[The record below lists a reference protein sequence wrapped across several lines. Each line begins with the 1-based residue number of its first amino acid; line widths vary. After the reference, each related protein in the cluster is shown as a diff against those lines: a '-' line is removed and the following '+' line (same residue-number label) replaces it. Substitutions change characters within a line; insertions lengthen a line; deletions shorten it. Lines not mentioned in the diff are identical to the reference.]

1 MFQNHVSPQFAAVSA
16 LPLLND
22 GECPGVPVRFTC
34 NWLRSPSSSLL
45 VLAFLLLGLPLL
57 SRFALGWSHSY
68 GYLSDLAIGSLLL
81 ITLHQRS
88 WLLSLPLLLAWGIF
102 TLGTAELVN
111 AVGRMPE
118 PADLHY
124 LSDAQFVSHSTQ
136 GAGLSQPSLALAI
149 ALLIAL
155 YLGLRSWQKPR
166 HATPISSTWL
176 LLPLSLFAVHT
187 VLQQLKPSEAD
198 QWLQFNLPHKLLAES
213 TSSSQ
218 QYLADWL
225 AGDEPGSPPDISG
238 LNQLDLSGTPLLTQ
252 AGSARNVLIIT
263 LEGVTG
269 AYLQASRQAIGSSY
283 TQDPMPRLSQWAE
296 RGMLTY
302 DYVLHGHQTIRGL
315 YAMLC
320 GDYNKLDS
328 GTPKG
333 VELLNNAERSEQC
346 LPAQLRERGLS
357 THFLQGA
364 GLRFMAK
371 DQIMPRMGFEQTL
384 GRDWFKNKP
393 YIEFPW
399 GMDDKA
405 YFEGALSYVQQL
417 RKKRQPWMLTL
428 LTVGTHQ
435 PYSAPQEYLDRHATA
450 KLAAIAYLDDAIA
463 DFLNALEQQGVM
475 KDTLVIVT
483 SDESHGLEN
492 VRLASAWG
500 FNLLLAP
507 EQAQLPALKQGVYG
521 HIDLTASVLDYFA
534 FPIPTTISGRSLLRD
549 YASGREI
556 MSYTN
561 GLLRQHDGQGTL
573 TECDFQSVC
582 RRYAS
587 PGFITDTANYLGRFA
602 GKPAR
607 LISQQAE
614 QLDQSLN
621 SSQGE
626 QSYQFA
632 NHQPVKLNPS
642 ASDDW
647 ADNLVGA
654 QYLTLAAGTQ
664 TTVTLKIRA
673 LHMDNQGGRLQ
684 LKTKEYDR
692 DVALVIP
699 ELPLLT
705 RDKPIEVSFT
715 FDNPEARKA
724 FSFHLIGQ
732 GRGSVEILNFSVRST
747 PLETE
752 EKLLAA
758 QENLDEIVPPNAL
771 PN

>member
-1 MFQNHVSPQFAAVSA
+1 M
-16 LPLLND
+16 
-22 GECPGVPVRFTC
+22 RFTC
-34 NWLRSPSSSLL
+34 NWLRHPSGTLL
-45 VLAFLLLGLPLL
+45 ALGLLLLALPML
-57 SRFALGWSHSY
+57 SRYALGWSHPY

-81 ITLHQRS
+81 VLLHQRS
-88 WLLSLPLLLAWGIF
+88 WLLAVPLLLVWCIF
-102 TLGTAELVN
+102 NLSTAELVN

-118 PADLHY
+118 PADLQY
-124 LSDAQFVSHSTQ
+124 LGDAQFVSHSTQ
-136 GAGLSQPSLALAI
+136 GGGLSQPLLALAM
-149 ALLIAL
+149 ALLVAV
-155 YLGLRSWQKPR
+155 YLGLRIWQTPR
-166 HATPISSTWL
+166 RAAPLARTWL
-176 LLPLSLFAVHT
+176 LLPLSLFAVHS
-187 VLQQLKPSEAD
+187 VCQQLKPSEAD

-213 TSSSQ
+213 TSSGQ

-225 AGDEPGSPPDISG
+225 DGNEPGSPPDISA
-238 LNQLDLSGTPLLTQ
+238 LTQLDLSGTPLLTQ

-283 TQDPMPRLSQWAE
+283 TEQPMPRLSQWAE

-333 VELLNNAERSEQC
+333 LELLNNPARSELC

-371 DQIMPRMGFEQTL
+371 DQIMPRMGFDKTL

-405 YFEGALSYVQQL
+405 YFEGALGYVKQL
-417 RKKRQPWMLTL
+417 RSKRQPWMLTL

-435 PYSAPQEYLDRHATA
+435 PYSAPQDYLDRYPNA
-450 KLAAIAYLDDAIA
+450 KLAAIAYLDDAVA
-463 DFLNALEQQGVM
+463 DFLNALEKQGVM

-483 SDESHGLEN
+483 SDESHGVEN

-507 EQAQLPALKQGVYG
+507 EQPKLPALKHGTYG
-521 HIDLTASVLDYFA
+521 HVDLTASVLDYFA
-534 FPIPTTISGRSLLRD
+534 FPVPASLSGRSILRD
-549 YASGREI
+549 YSNGREI

-561 GLLRQHDGQGTL
+561 GLLRQHDGQSTL
-573 TECDFQSVC
+573 TECDFQSLC
-582 RRYAS
+582 RRYES
-587 PGFITDTANYLGRFA
+587 PGFIADSARYLGRFT

-607 LISQQAE
+607 LVSQRAGL
-614 QLDQSLN
+614 LDQSLTT
-621 SSQGE
+621 SQGE

-632 NHQPVKLNPS
+632 NQQPVKLKPD

-654 QYLTLAAGTQ
+654 QYLTLAADTQ
-664 TTVTLKIRA
+664 TSVTLKIRA
-673 LHMDNQGGRLQ
+673 LRMSKQGAKLQ

-692 DVALVIP
+692 DVALPIP

-705 RDKPIEVSFT
+705 REQPVEVSFT
-715 FDNPEARKA
+715 FDNPKARKA
-724 FSFHLIGQ
+724 FSFHLVGQ
-732 GRGSVEILNFSVRST
+732 GQGAIEIVDFSVRST
-747 PLETE
+747 PLQDE

-758 QENLDEIVPPNAL
+758 QESLEEVIPAQ
-771 PN
+771 

>member
-1 MFQNHVSPQFAAVSA
+1 
-16 LPLLND
+16 
-22 GECPGVPVRFTC
+22 VRVTC
-34 NWLRSPSSSLL
+34 NWLRHPSSTLFT
-45 VLAFLLLGLPLL
+45 LALLLLALPLL
-57 SRFALGWSHSY
+57 SRYALGWSHAY
-68 GYLSDLAIGSLLL
+68 GYLSDLAIGSLLVVL
-81 ITLHQRS
+81 LHQRTR
-88 WLLSLPLLLAWGIF
+88 LPSMVLLLVWCIF
-102 TLGTAELVN
+102 TLSTAELVS

-124 LSDAQFVSHSTQ
+124 LSDAQFLSHSTR
-136 GAGLSQPSLALAI
+136 GSGLSQPLLALAMAVLL
-149 ALLIAL
+149 ALH
-155 YLGLRSWQKPR
+155 LGLRSWQKPR
-166 HATPISSTWL
+166 RAAPLARAWL
-176 LLPLSLFAVHT
+176 LLPLALFAAHT
-187 VLQQLKPSEAD
+187 VGQQLKPSEAD

-213 TSSSQ
+213 TNSAQ
-218 QYLADWL
+218 QRMADWL
-225 AGDEPGSPPDISG
+225 AGDEPSSPPDISG
-238 LNQLDLSGTPLLTQ
+238 LNQLDLHGTPLLKQ

-269 AYLQASRQAIGSSY
+269 AYLQASRQAIGSRY

-296 RGMLTY
+296 RGMLTS

-333 VELLNNAERSEQC
+333 VELLNNPARSEQC

-371 DQIMPRMGFEQTL
+371 DQIMPQMGFEQTH
-384 GRDWFKNKP
+384 GRDWFNNKP

-417 RKKRQPWMLTL
+417 RKKPEPWMLTL

-435 PYSAPQEYLDRHATA
+435 PYSAPQAYLDRQPNA
-450 KLAAIAYLDDAIA
+450 KLAAIAYLDDAVA
-463 DFLNALEQQGVM
+463 DFLNALEKQGVL

-521 HIDLTASVLDYFA
+521 HVDLTASVLDYFA
-534 FPIPTTISGRSLLRD
+534 FPVPANIAGRSLLRD
-549 YASGREI
+549 YTTGREI
-556 MSYTN
+556 ISYTN
-561 GLLRQHDGQGTL
+561 GLLRRHDGNGTL
-573 TECDFQSVC
+573 TECDFQNVC

-587 PGFITDTANYLGRFA
+587 PGFIADSARYLGRFS

-607 LISQQAE
+607 LISQQAAL
-614 QLDQSLN
+614 LDQSLSN
-621 SSQGE
+621 GGQAE
-626 QSYQFA
+626 QRHQFA
-632 NHQPVKLNPS
+632 NPQLIKLKPDV
-642 ASDDW
+642 SDDW

-654 QYLTLAAGTQ
+654 QYLTLGAATQ

-673 LHMDNQGGRLQ
+673 LRMDKHGATLQ

-692 DVALVIP
+692 NVDLAIP
-699 ELPLLT
+699 QLPRLT
-705 RDKPIEVSFT
+705 RDKPVEVSFS
-715 FDNPEARKA
+715 FDNPQARKA
-724 FSFHLIGQ
+724 FSFHLLGQ
-732 GRGSVEILNFSVRST
+732 GQGAIEIVEFSVSST
-747 PLETE
+747 PLQT
-752 EKLLAA
+752 KKQLLAA
-758 QENLDEIVPPNAL
+758 QKGFDEVAPTP
-771 PN
+771 

>member
-1 MFQNHVSPQFAAVSA
+1 M
-16 LPLLND
+16 
-22 GECPGVPVRFTC
+22 RFTC
-34 NWLRSPSSSLL
+34 NWLRHPSGTLL
-45 VLAFLLLGLPLL
+45 ALGLLLLALPML
-57 SRFALGWSHSY
+57 SRYALGWSHPY

-81 ITLHQRS
+81 VLLHQRS
-88 WLLSLPLLLAWGIF
+88 WLLAVPLLLVWCIF
-102 TLGTAELVN
+102 NLSTAELVN

-118 PADLHY
+118 PADLQY
-124 LSDAQFVSHSTQ
+124 LGDAQFVSHSTQ
-136 GAGLSQPSLALAI
+136 GGGLSQPLLALAMV
-149 ALLIAL
+149 LLVAV
-155 YLGLRSWQKPR
+155 YLGLRIWQTPR
-166 HATPISSTWL
+166 RAAPLSRAWL
-176 LLPLSLFAVHT
+176 LLPLSLFAVHSIG
-187 VLQQLKPSEAD
+187 QQFKPSEAD

-213 TSSSQ
+213 TSSGQ
-218 QYLADWL
+218 QHLADWL
-225 AGDEPGSPPDISG
+225 DGNEPGSPPDISA

-283 TQDPMPRLSQWAE
+283 TEQPMPRLSQWAE

-333 VELLNNAERSEQC
+333 VELLNNPARSELC

-371 DQIMPRMGFEQTL
+371 DQIMPRMGFDKTL
-384 GRDWFKNKP
+384 GRDWFNNKP

-405 YFEGALSYVQQL
+405 YFEGALGYVKQL
-417 RKKRQPWMLTL
+417 RSKRQPWMLTL

-435 PYSAPQEYLDRHATA
+435 PYSAPQDYLDRYPNA
-450 KLAAIAYLDDAIA
+450 KLAAIAYLDDAVA
-463 DFLNALEQQGVM
+463 DFLNALEKQGVM

-483 SDESHGLEN
+483 SDESHGVEN

-507 EQAQLPALKQGVYG
+507 EQSKLPALKHGTYG
-521 HIDLTASVLDYFA
+521 HVDLTASVLDYFA
-534 FPIPTTISGRSLLRD
+534 FPVPASISGRSILRD
-549 YASGREI
+549 YSNGREI

-561 GLLRQHDGQGTL
+561 GLLRQHDGQSTL

-582 RRYAS
+582 RRYES
-587 PGFITDTANYLGRFA
+587 PGFIADSARYLGRFT

-607 LISQQAE
+607 LVSQRAGL
-614 QLDQSLN
+614 LDQSLTT
-621 SSQGE
+621 SQGE

-632 NHQPVKLNPS
+632 NQQPVKLKPN

-654 QYLTLAAGTQ
+654 QYLTLAADTQ
-664 TTVTLKIRA
+664 TSVTLKIRA
-673 LHMDNQGGRLQ
+673 LRMSKQGARLQ

-692 DVALVIP
+692 DVALPIP

-705 RDKPIEVSFT
+705 REQPVEVTFT
-715 FDNPEARKA
+715 FDNPKARKA
-724 FSFHLIGQ
+724 FSFHLVGQ
-732 GRGSVEILNFSVRST
+732 GQGAIEIVDFSVRST
-747 PLETE
+747 PLQDE

-758 QENLDEIVPPNAL
+758 QESLEEVIPAQ
-771 PN
+771 

>member
-1 MFQNHVSPQFAAVSA
+1 MRV
-16 LPLLND
+16 
-22 GECPGVPVRFTC
+22 TC
-34 NWLRSPSSSLL
+34 NWLRHPSSTLLTLGLL
-45 VLAFLLLGLPLL
+45 VIALPLL
-57 SRFALGWSHSY
+57 SRYALGWSHPY

-81 ITLHQRS
+81 VTLHQRS
-88 WLLSLPLLLAWGIF
+88 WLLSIPLLLVWCIF
-102 TLGTAELVN
+102 TLSTAELVN

-118 PADLHY
+118 PADLQY
-124 LSDAQFVSHSTQ
+124 LGDAQFVSHSTQ
-136 GAGLSQPSLALAI
+136 GSGLSHPWLALAL
-149 ALLIAL
+149 ALTMAA
-155 YLGLRSWQKPR
+155 YLALRSWPTTPR
-166 HATPISSTWL
+166 APSFTRAWL
-176 LLPLSLFAVHT
+176 LVPLSLFAVH
-187 VLQQLKPSEAD
+187 VLGQQLKPSEAD

-213 TSSSQ
+213 SNSAQ
-218 QYLADWL
+218 QQLADWL
-225 AGDEPGSPPDISG
+225 DGDEPGSPPDIRG
-238 LNQLDLSGTPLLTQ
+238 LSQLDLNGNPLLKQ

-283 TQDPMPRLSQWAE
+283 SQDPMPRLSQWAE

-302 DYVLHGHQTIRGL
+302 DYVLHSHQTIRGL

-320 GDYNKLDS
+320 GDYSKLDS

-333 VELLNNAERSEQC
+333 LELLNNKARSEQC

-371 DQIMPRMGFEQTL
+371 DQIMPQMGFDKTL

-393 YIEFPW
+393 YLEFPW

-417 RKKRQPWMLTL
+417 RKKPQPWMLTL

-435 PYSAPQEYLDRHATA
+435 PYSAPQDYLDRHANA
-450 KLAAIAYLDDAIA
+450 KLAAIAYLDDAVA
-463 DFLNALEQQGVM
+463 DFLNALEKQGVL

-507 EQAQLPALKQGVYG
+507 EQAQLPALKHGVYG
-521 HIDLTASVLDYFA
+521 HVDLSASVLDYFA
-534 FPIPTTISGRSLLRD
+534 FPVPANIAGRSLLRD
-549 YASGREI
+549 YPGGREI

-561 GLLRQHDGQGTL
+561 GLLRQHDGNGTL
-573 TECDFQSVC
+573 TECDFQNVC

-587 PGFITDTANYLGRFA
+587 QGFIADSARYLGRFS

-607 LISQQAE
+607 LISQRAAL
-614 QLDQSLN
+614 LDQSLTG
-621 SSQGE
+621 SQVE
-626 QSYQFA
+626 QHYQFA
-632 NHQPVKLNPS
+632 NSQRIKLKDS
-642 ASDDW
+642 AGDDW
-647 ADNLVGA
+647 ADNLIGA
-654 QYLTLAAGTQ
+654 QYLTLGKDTQ
-664 TTVTLKIRA
+664 TTVSLKIRA
-673 LHMDNQGGRLQ
+673 LRMDKHGARLQ

-692 DVALVIP
+692 DVALPIP

-705 RDKPIEVSFT
+705 RDKPLQLNFA
-715 FDNPEARKA
+715 FDNLEARKA
-724 FSFHLIGQ
+724 FSFHLLGQ
-732 GRGSVEILNFSVRST
+732 GQGAIEILDFSVTSK
-747 PLETE
+747 PLEA
-752 EKLLAA
+752 KLLAT
-758 QENLDEIVPPNAL
+758 QENLEEL
-771 PN
+771 PTP

>member
-1 MFQNHVSPQFAAVSA
+1 MAIA
-16 LPLLND
+16 
-22 GECPGVPVRFTC
+22 PGVPVRVTC
-34 NWLRSPSSSLL
+34 NWLRHPSSTLFTLGLLLL
-45 VLAFLLLGLPLL
+45 VLPLL
-57 SRFALGWSHSY
+57 SRYALGWSHAY

-81 ITLHQRS
+81 VILHQRS
-88 WLLSLPLLLAWGIF
+88 WLLSIPLLLVWGIF
-102 TLGTAELVN
+102 TLSTAELVN

-124 LSDAQFVSHSTQ
+124 LGDAQFVSHSTQ
-136 GAGLSQPSLALAI
+136 GSGLSQPLLALAM
-149 ALLIAL
+149 AVLMAL
-155 YLGLRSWQKPR
+155 YLALRHWQQPR
-166 HATPISSTWL
+166 RATPLARSWL
-176 LLPLSLFAVHT
+176 LLPLSLLAVHSIG
-187 VLQQLKPSEAD
+187 QQLKPSEAD

-213 TSSSQ
+213 TNSSQ
-218 QYLADWL
+218 QYLTDWL
-225 AGDEPGSPPDISG
+225 AGDDPSSPPNISG
-238 LNQLDLSGTPLLTQ
+238 LNQLDLNGTPLLKQ

-269 AYLQASRQAIGSSY
+269 AYLKASRQAIGSSY

-296 RGMLTY
+296 RGMLTA

-328 GTPKG
+328 STPKG
-333 VELLNNAERSEQC
+333 VELLNNTARSEQC

-371 DQIMPRMGFEQTL
+371 DQIMPQMGFDKTL

-405 YFEGALSYVQQL
+405 YFEGALGYVQQL

-435 PYSAPQEYLDRHATA
+435 PYSAPQDYLDRHPNA
-450 KLAAIAYLDDAIA
+450 KLAAIAYLDDAVA
-463 DFLNALEQQGVM
+463 DFLAALEKQGVM
-475 KDTLVIVT
+475 KDTLVIIT

-521 HIDLTASVLDYFA
+521 HVDLTASVLDYFA
-534 FPIPTTISGRSLLRD
+534 FPVPATIAGRSLLRD
-549 YASGREI
+549 YSTGREI

-587 PGFITDTANYLGRFA
+587 PGFIADSAHYLGRIS

-614 QLDQSLN
+614 LLDQSLN
-621 SSQGE
+621 SSQNE
-626 QSYQFA
+626 QRYQFA
-632 NHQPVKLNPS
+632 NQQPIKLNLR

-654 QYLTLAAGTQ
+654 QYLTLSKDTQ

-673 LHMDNQGGRLQ
+673 LRMSKQGATLQ

-692 DVALVIP
+692 NVDLPIP
-699 ELPLLT
+699 QLPLLT
-705 RDKPIEVSFT
+705 RDKPVEISFT
-715 FDNPEARKA
+715 FDNPKARKA
-724 FSFHLIGQ
+724 FSFHLLGQ
-732 GRGSVEILNFSVRST
+732 GEGAIEIVDFSISST
-747 PLETE
+747 SLQGES
-752 EKLLAA
+752 KLLAA
-758 QENLDEIVPPNAL
+758 QENLDEATPAP
-771 PN
+771 

>member
-1 MFQNHVSPQFAAVSA
+1 MRV
-16 LPLLND
+16 
-22 GECPGVPVRFTC
+22 TC
-34 NWLRSPSSSLL
+34 NWLRHPSSTLLTLGLL
-45 VLAFLLLGLPLL
+45 VIALPLI
-57 SRFALGWSHSY
+57 SRYALGWSHPY

-81 ITLHQRS
+81 VTLHQRS
-88 WLLSLPLLLAWGIF
+88 WLLSIPLLLVWCVF
-102 TLGTAELVN
+102 NLSTAELVN

-118 PADLHY
+118 PADLQY
-124 LSDAQFVSHSTQ
+124 LGDAQFVSHSTQ
-136 GAGLSQPSLALAI
+136 GSGLSQPWLALAL
-149 ALLIAL
+149 ALNVAV
-155 YLGLRSWQKPR
+155 YLALRSWPAVQRAPTFKR
-166 HATPISSTWL
+166 TWL
-176 LLPLSLFAVHT
+176 LLPLSLFATHV
-187 VLQQLKPSEAD
+187 VCQQLKPSEAD

-213 TSSSQ
+213 SNSAQ
-218 QYLADWL
+218 QQLADWL
-225 AGDEPGSPPDISG
+225 DGDEPSSPPDIRG
-238 LNQLDLSGTPLLTQ
+238 LSQLDLNGNPLLKQ

-302 DYVLHGHQTIRGL
+302 DYVLHSHQTIRGL

-320 GDYNKLDS
+320 GDYSKLDS

-333 VELLNNAERSEQC
+333 LELLNNKARSEQC

-371 DQIMPRMGFEQTL
+371 DQIMPQMGFDKTH

-393 YIEFPW
+393 YLEFPW

-417 RKKRQPWMLTL
+417 RKKPQPWMLTL

-435 PYSAPQEYLDRHATA
+435 PYSAPQEYLDRHANA
-450 KLAAIAYLDDAIA
+450 KLAAIAYLDDAVA
-463 DFLNALEQQGVM
+463 DFLNALEKQGVL

-507 EQAQLPALKQGVYG
+507 EQAQLPALKHGVYG
-521 HIDLTASVLDYFA
+521 HVDLTTSVLDYFA
-534 FPIPTTISGRSLLRD
+534 FPVPANIAGRSLLRD
-549 YASGREI
+549 YPGGREI

-561 GLLRQHDGQGTL
+561 GLLRQHDGNGTL
-573 TECDFQSVC
+573 TECDFQQVC

-587 PGFITDTANYLGRFA
+587 SGFIADSARFLGRVS

-607 LISQQAE
+607 LISQRAAL
-614 QLDQSLN
+614 LDQSLTGN
-621 SSQGE
+621 RAE
-626 QSYQFA
+626 QHYQFA
-632 NHQPVKLNPS
+632 NSQRIKLK
-642 ASDDW
+642 ATAGDDW

-654 QYLTLAAGTQ
+654 QYLTLAKDTQ

-673 LHMDNQGGRLQ
+673 LRMDKQGARLQ

-692 DVALVIP
+692 DVALPIP

-705 RDKPIEVSFT
+705 RAKPLELSFA
-715 FDNPEARKA
+715 FDNLEARKA
-724 FSFHLIGQ
+724 FSFHLLGQ
-732 GRGSVEILNFSVRST
+732 GQGAIEIVDFSVTSK
-747 PLETE
+747 PLEA
-752 EKLLAA
+752 KLLAT
-758 QENLDEIVPPNAL
+758 QENLEEL
-771 PN
+771 PTP

>member
-1 MFQNHVSPQFAAVSA
+1 MAIA
-16 LPLLND
+16 
-22 GECPGVPVRFTC
+22 PGVPVRVTC
-34 NWLRSPSSSLL
+34 NWLRHPSSTLFTLGLLLL
-45 VLAFLLLGLPLL
+45 VLPLL
-57 SRFALGWSHSY
+57 SRYALGWSHAY

-81 ITLHQRS
+81 VILHQRS
-88 WLLSLPLLLAWGIF
+88 WLLSIPLLLVWGIF
-102 TLGTAELVN
+102 TLSTAELVN

-124 LSDAQFVSHSTQ
+124 LGDAQFVSHSTQ
-136 GAGLSQPSLALAI
+136 GSGLSQPLLALAM
-149 ALLIAL
+149 AVLMAL
-155 YLGLRSWQKPR
+155 YLALRHWQQPR
-166 HATPISSTWL
+166 RARPLARSWL
-176 LLPLSLFAVHT
+176 LLPLSLLAVHSIG
-187 VLQQLKPSEAD
+187 QQLKPSEAD

-213 TSSSQ
+213 TNSSQ
-218 QYLADWL
+218 QYLTDWL
-225 AGDEPGSPPDISG
+225 AGDDPSSPPNISG
-238 LNQLDLSGTPLLTQ
+238 LNQLDLNGTPLLKQ

-269 AYLQASRQAIGSSY
+269 AYLKASRQAIGSSY

-296 RGMLTY
+296 RGMLTA

-328 GTPKG
+328 STPKG
-333 VELLNNAERSEQC
+333 VELLNNTARSEQC

-371 DQIMPRMGFEQTL
+371 DQIMPQMGFDKTL

-405 YFEGALSYVQQL
+405 YFEGALGYVQQL

-435 PYSAPQEYLDRHATA
+435 PYSAPQDYLDRHPNA
-450 KLAAIAYLDDAIA
+450 KLAAIAYLDDAVA
-463 DFLNALEQQGVM
+463 DFLAALEKQGVM
-475 KDTLVIVT
+475 KDTLVIIT

-521 HIDLTASVLDYFA
+521 HVDLTASVLDYFA
-534 FPIPTTISGRSLLRD
+534 FPVPATIAGRSLLRD
-549 YASGREI
+549 YSTGREI

-587 PGFITDTANYLGRFA
+587 PGFIADSAHYLGRIS

-614 QLDQSLN
+614 LLDQSLN
-621 SSQGE
+621 SSQNE
-626 QSYQFA
+626 QRYQFA
-632 NHQPVKLNPS
+632 NQQPIKLNLR

-654 QYLTLAAGTQ
+654 QYLTLSKDTQ

-673 LHMDNQGGRLQ
+673 LRMSKQGATLQ

-692 DVALVIP
+692 NVDLPIP
-699 ELPLLT
+699 QLPLLT
-705 RDKPIEVSFT
+705 RDKPVEISFT
-715 FDNPEARKA
+715 FDNPKARKA
-724 FSFHLIGQ
+724 FSFHLLGQ
-732 GRGSVEILNFSVRST
+732 GEGAIEIVDFSISST
-747 PLETE
+747 PLQGES
-752 EKLLAA
+752 KLLAA
-758 QENLDEIVPPNAL
+758 QENLDEATPAP
-771 PN
+771 